1 MKFLSIWFS
10 LGGDQYGN
18 NGLGHDGNFAYSDG
32 TKVKYFKIERHRQV
46 KHGGWQ
52 SGEELLSHI
61 KSLNIDLTQLD
72 AIILNIS
79 NIINNIDDIA
89 FRIANID
96 DLEILGPIFKQLTC
110 PIYNLNHHFQHKLSC
125 WPLKNYDKVTTSFV
139 CDGSGDYYKF
149 DGDESLRKE
158 IVTVF
163 ESNVVKDVVKD
174 KIFSPQSLSLG
185 RALRWQAV
193 RWGIEG
199 HKNDLAGKLMGL
211 QSYGN
216 INTDLIKAHE
226 FDNIRTLE
234 NLFRFSPDRINT
246 DWIRTIHHLVEGYYL
261 DYFKLH
267 AKSDEYISYS
277 GGVAQNI
284 LINSKLRE
292 WNKNIIIPPH
302 SSDEGL
308 SLGGLEFLRI
318 LFKQEPFDNT
328 GFPYWQNDEVAE
340 TPSTQTIKKTAELIA
355 RGKIVGWCQGKGE
368 IGPRALGNRSILMR
382 PDIENGK
389 NIINNRVK
397 HREWYRPFG
406 CSVLLE
412 EANKY
417 FECDFESPYMLYDVK
432 VRDRKTL
439 ASITHI
445 DGTTRPQTVTDG
457 PFAELLEEVRKLT
470 GSSVVLNTSLNINGK
485 PIATP
490 EVAASM
496 NKSNMGLDAVIIGN
510 NANIA

>member
-1 MKFLSIWFS
+1 MKFLSIYYT
-10 LGGDQYGN
+10 QKN
-18 NGLGHDGNFAYSDG
+18 EGHDGNFAYSDG
-32 TKVKYFKIERHRQV
+32 TKVKYFKVERHKQV
-46 KHGGWQ
+46 KHGEWQ
-52 SGEELLSHI
+52 SLDELLSHI

-72 AIILNIS
+72 AIV
-79 NIINNIDDIA
+79 INSKTA
-89 FRIANID
+89 GPFTNID
-96 DLEILGPIFKQLTC
+96 DLASIVCPEDADELSNFKQLTC
-110 PIYNLNHHFQHKLSC
+110 PIYSVSHHFLHKLSC

-139 CDGSGDYYKF
+139 CDGAGDYYKL

-158 IVTVF
+158 IITVF
-163 ESNVVKDVVKD
+163 DSQTPKD
-174 KIFSPQSLSLG
+174 KIFSPLSLSLG
-185 RALRWQAV
+185 RALKYLAIN
-193 RWGIEG
+193 WGIEG

-308 SLGGLEFLRI
+308 SLGGLEFLRL

>member
-1 MKFLSIWFS
+1 MARNERKVSRPSWQIMKFLSISFAE
-10 LGGDQYGN
+10 GKPY
-18 NGLGHDGNFAYSDG
+18 LGHDGNFAYSDG
-32 TKVKYFKIERHRQV
+32 TKVKYFKVERHHQI
-46 KHGGWQ
+46 KHGGWNDWD
-52 SGEELLSHI
+52 ELLSHI
-61 KSLNIDLTQLD
+61 KLLDIDLTQLD
-72 AIILNIS
+72 AIVTGSSAGINTNLGNIAGK
-79 NIINNIDDIA
+79 IDNTLSD
-89 FRIANID
+89 
-96 DLEILGPIFKQLTC
+96 C
-110 PIYNLNHHFQHKLSC
+110 PMYFLNHHLAHSLSC

-139 CDGSGDYYKF
+139 CDGSGHPFRLD
-149 DGDESLRKE
+149 DNIQNLAET
-158 IVTVF
+158 ITVF
-163 ESNVVKDVVKD
+163 NSTTVKD
-174 KIFSPQSLSLG
+174 KMFTPQILSFGLALEILG
-185 RALRWQAV
+185 KK
-193 RWGIEG
+193 WGIQG
-199 HKNDLAGKLMGL
+199 HRNDLAGKLMGL

-216 INTDLIKAHE
+216 IDPDLIKAHK
-226 FDNIRTLE
+226 FDNIKTLD
-234 NLFRFSPDRINT
+234 NLFESSPDKIDV
-246 DWIRTIHHLVEGYYL
+246 DWIRTIHHLVEEYYV
-261 DYFKLH
+261 DYFESH

-277 GGVAQNI
+277 GGIAQNI

-292 WNKNIIIPPH
+292 WNNNIIIPPH
-302 SSDEGL
+302 SNDEGL
-308 SLGGLEFLRI
+308 SLGGLEFLRL
-318 LFKQEPFDNT
+318 LFKQEPFDNS
-328 GFPYWQNDEVAE
+328 GFPYWQNDEVVE

-382 PDIENGK
+382 PDIEDGK

-490 EVAASM
+490 EIAASM

>member
-1 MKFLSIWFS
+1 MMKFLSIYYTECV
-10 LGGDQYGN
+10 GGKDI
-18 NGLGHDGNFAYSDG
+18 GHDGNFAYSDG
-32 TKVKYFKIERHRQV
+32 TKVKYFKVERHQQV
-46 KHGGWQ
+46 KHGGWN
-52 SGEELLSHI
+52 SLDEFLSHV
-61 KSLNIDLTQLD
+61 KLLDIDLTQLD
-72 AIILNIS
+72 AIVVGHTNSINPDLVNI
-79 NIINNIDDIA
+79 A
-89 FRIANID
+89 
-96 DLEILGPIFKQLTC
+96 EIVDNKLADC
-110 PIYNLNHHFQHKLSC
+110 PMYSLNHHLAHSLSC

-139 CDGSGDYYKF
+139 CDGMGSKF
-149 DGDESLRKE
+149 KLDNNENLSE
-158 IVTVF
+158 IITVF
-163 ESNVVKDVVKD
+163 NSNIVKD
-174 KIFSPQSLSLG
+174 KIFETQSLSFG
-185 RALRWQAV
+185 RALKYLAKS
-193 RWGIEG
+193 WGIQG

-216 INTDLIKAHE
+216 INIDLIKAHE

-234 NLFRFSPDRINT
+234 NLFTFSPDRINT

-261 DYFKLH
+261 DYFKSH

-277 GGVAQNI
+277 GGIAQNI

-308 SLGGLEFLRI
+308 SLGGLEFLRL

-328 GFPYWQNDEVAE
+328 GFPYWQNDEVVE

-382 PDIENGK
+382 PDIEDGK

-417 FECDFESPYMLYDVK
+417 FECDFESPYMLYDVR

-439 ASITHI
+439 ASITHV

-510 NANIA
+510 NANIS

>member
-1 MKFLSIWFS
+1 MKFLSIHLS
-10 LGGDQYGN
+10 ENGN
-18 NGLGHDGNFAYSDG
+18 NRNHDGNFAYSDG
-32 TKVKYFKIERHRQV
+32 TKVKYFKVERHQQV
-46 KHGGWQ
+46 KHGGWNDID
-52 SGEELLSHI
+52 ELLSHI
-61 KSLNIDLTQLD
+61 KLLDIDITQLD
-72 AIILNIS
+72 AIVLDFAIAETAT
-79 NIINNIDDIA
+79 NIDALASIVRQEEVHGLSD
-89 FRIANID
+89 
-96 DLEILGPIFKQLTC
+96 FKQLTC
-110 PIYNLNHHFQHKLSC
+110 PIYNVNHHLLHKLSC

-139 CDGSGDYYKF
+139 CDGSGSYFNLNTSD
-149 DGDESLRKE
+149 DIGLLKE
-158 IVTVF
+158 IITVF
-163 ESNVVKDVVKD
+163 ESNIVKD
-174 KIFSPQSLSLG
+174 KIFTPQSLSLG
-185 RALRWQAV
+185 KALRWLAAD
-193 RWGIEG
+193 WGIQG
-199 HKNDLAGKLMGL
+199 HSNDLAGKLMGL

-216 INTDLIKAHE
+216 INPNLVKAHE
-226 FDNIRTLE
+226 FNNIKTLE
-234 NLFRFSPDRINT
+234 NIFKNYPDRINI

-261 DYFKLH
+261 DYFKSH
-267 AKSDEYISYS
+267 AKSDEVISYS

-302 SSDEGL
+302 SSDEGI
-308 SLGGLEFLRI
+308 SLGGLEFLRL
-318 LFKQEPFDNT
+318 LFKQEPFDNS
-328 GFPYWQNDEVAE
+328 GFPYWQNDEVVE

-382 PDIENGK
+382 PDIEDGK

-439 ASITHI
+439 ASITHV

-490 EVAASM
+490 EIAASM

>member
-1 MKFLSIWFS
+1 MKFLSICYS
-10 LGGDQYGN
+10 QDDN
-18 NGLGHDGNFAYSDG
+18 GHDGNFAYSDG
-32 TKVKYFKIERHRQV
+32 TKVKYFKVERHRQV
-46 KHGGWQ
+46 KHGGWNDVN
-52 SGEELLSHI
+52 ELISHI
-61 KSLNIDLTQLD
+61 KLLDIDITQLD
-72 AIILNIS
+72 GIVFAGTTTEAS
-79 NIINNIDDIA
+79 TNIDEVASIVRQKDI
-89 FRIANID
+89 D
-96 DLEILGPIFKQLTC
+96 VLSDFKQITC
-110 PIYNLNHHFQHKLSC
+110 PIYNVNHHFLHKLSC

-139 CDGSGDYYKF
+139 CDGSGDYYNIDVSQPLK
-149 DGDESLRKE
+149 KE
-158 IVTVF
+158 IITVF
-163 ESNVVKDVVKD
+163 DSQTPKD
-174 KIFSPQSLSLG
+174 KIFNTQSLSLG
-185 RALRWQAV
+185 KALRYLAV
-193 RWGIEG
+193 GWGIKG

-216 INTDLIKAHE
+216 INPDLIKAHE
-226 FDNIRTLE
+226 FDNIKTLG
-234 NLFRFSPDRINT
+234 NLFGGQPNRINT
-246 DWIRTIHHLVEGYYL
+246 DWIRTTHHLAEGYYL
-261 DYFKLH
+261 DYFKSH

-308 SLGGLEFLRI
+308 SLGGLEFLRL
-318 LFKQEPFDNT
+318 LFKQEPFDST
-328 GFPYWQNDEVAE
+328 GFPYWQNDEVVE

-382 PDIENGK
+382 PDIEDGK

-439 ASITHI
+439 ASITHV